1 MLPRVARCCFVLHRG
16 AAPGSTGGSSS
27 FSQERAA
34 VTPSPSTVPASAP
47 PAASTASFMSSQY
60 SAQPAQPLHNN
71 SSSHSSFLSSGPA
84 VATQQPAPL
93 TSNSGYAVPAASFAA
108 SVPVAAASSTAGAAA
123 AAAVRRPGAPSASGV
138 QAFGQFSGFG
148 RSAAPKYDLS
158 ADQAKLNDQCR
169 DAIKNNDSA
178 GVVALLGA
186 GADAKYVDHTG
197 NSLLHLAAMFDRFDI
212 AKALLTSG
220 ASLTLKNPAGET
232 PLDIAPPAMQHKL
245 QALAAA

>member
-1 MLPRVARCCFVLHRG
+1 M
-16 AAPGSTGGSSS
+16 
-27 FSQERAA
+27 
-34 VTPSPSTVPASAP
+34 
-47 PAASTASFMSSQY
+47 
-60 SAQPAQPLHNN
+60 
-71 SSSHSSFLSSGPA
+71 
-84 VATQQPAPL
+84 
-93 TSNSGYAVPAASFAA
+93 
-108 SVPVAAASSTAGAAA
+108 
-123 AAAVRRPGAPSASGV
+123 AAVRRPAGPSSSGA

-158 ADQAKLNDQCR
+158 GDQAKLNDQCR

-178 GVVALLGA
+178 GVVQLLAA

-212 AKALLTSG
+212 AKSLLNAG
-220 ASLTLKNPAGET
+220 ASLTIKNPAGET

>member
-1 MLPRVARCCFVLHRG
+1 M
-16 AAPGSTGGSSS
+16 
-27 FSQERAA
+27 

-60 SAQPAQPLHNN
+60 SAQPAQPLNN
-71 SSSHSSFLSSGPA
+71 NNSHSSFLSSGPA
-84 VATQQPAPL
+84 APTQPTPL
-93 TSNSGYAVPAASFAA
+93 TSNSGYAAPAASSAA
-108 SVPVAAASSTAGAAA
+108 SVSSAAASTTAGAA
-123 AAAVRRPGAPSASGV
+123 AAAVRRPAAPSASGV

-186 GADAKYVDHTG
+186 GADARYVDHTG

-245 QALAAA
+245 QALATA